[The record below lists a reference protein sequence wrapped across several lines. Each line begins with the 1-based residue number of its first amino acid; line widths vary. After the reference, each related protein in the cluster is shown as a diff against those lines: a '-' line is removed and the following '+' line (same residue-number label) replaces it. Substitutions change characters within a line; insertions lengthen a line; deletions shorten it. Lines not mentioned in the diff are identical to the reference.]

1 MPLLL
6 ISTLVQY
13 LGLEINFLGI
23 LGHSWRLQMHAAAAI
38 LAETATLIAFNEDD
52 LYESD
57 PFADENLEDNETV
70 IDEN

>member
-1 MPLLL
+1 
-6 ISTLVQY
+6 
-13 LGLEINFLGI
+13 
-23 LGHSWRLQMHAAAAI
+23 MHAAAAT
-38 LAETATLIAFNEDD
+38 LAETATLIAVNEDD